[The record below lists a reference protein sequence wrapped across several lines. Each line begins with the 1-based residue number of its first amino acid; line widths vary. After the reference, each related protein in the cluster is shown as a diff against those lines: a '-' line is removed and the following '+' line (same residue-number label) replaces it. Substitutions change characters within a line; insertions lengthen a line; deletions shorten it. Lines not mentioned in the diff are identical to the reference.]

1 MAADRPR
8 LLWPDLARTA
18 ALIGMAVYHFGYDL
32 EVFGHVAPGTMTS
45 GFWALFARAVA
56 GTFIF
61 LAGLS
66 LWLGHGERIRWRP
79 FLIRLAKVAAGAAL
93 VTAGTRYVFGP
104 QYVFFGILHFIA
116 LASVIGLVI
125 LRLPAIL
132 ILAAALVSFFARDY
146 LAIDFFNAPWLLW
159 TGLSTAPVI
168 SVDFIP
174 LSPWLAPFLA
184 GIAAGQ
190 IAERTDF
197 WSRLPDAGGIA
208 ALAWPG
214 RHSLIIYLAHQ
225 PILMGLVWSLTR
237 AGLL

>member
-18 ALIGMAVYHFGYDL
+18 ALVGMAVYHFGYDL
-32 EVFGHVAPGTMTS
+32 EAFGHLAPGTMTG

-56 GTFIF
+56 GSFIF

-66 LWLGHGERIRWRP
+66 LWLGHGQGIRWPR
-79 FLIRLAKVAAGAAL
+79 FLLRLAKIAAGAAL
-93 VTAGTRYVFGP
+93 VTAGTRYAFGS

-116 LASVIGLVI
+116 VASLIGLPF
-125 LRLPAIL
+125 LRLPAAFIL
-132 ILAAALVSFFARDY
+132 VAAAGAFVTRDLLAADS
-146 LAIDFFNAPWLLW
+146 FNAPWLVW
-159 TGLSTAPVI
+159 TGLATEPVY

-174 LSPWLAPFLA
+174 LSPWFAPFLA
-184 GIAAGQ
+184 GIAAGRLAAQ
-190 IAERTDF
+190 AGL
-197 WSRLPDAGGIA
+197 WSRQPEARRLA

-214 RHSLIIYLAHQ
+214 RHSLAIYLVHQ
-225 PILMGLVWSLTR
+225 PILIAIVWGLTR